1 LLIKGLNLLVKNV
14 NVLSNFL
21 EIFFSVVFVFKVED
35 LTVVAD
41 IVLRLQS
48 AYYLN
53 FIKIHKLKSY

>member
-21 EIFFSVVFVFKVED
+21 EIFLSVVFFVFRVED
-35 LTVVAD
+35 VTLVAD

-48 AYYLN
+48 AYYK
-53 FIKIHKLKSY
+53 FYYKS